1 MSTENTKAELQDIA
15 EVAAAKAV
23 KQTLLTLGIDASDP
37 IQAQQD
43 FVVLREMRALMR
55 DQEFQADMAHIRR
68 WRKSMEAVQSKGLLT
83 VVGILVTGV
92 LGLIVMGIKGWV
104 KLP

>member
-1 MSTENTKAELQDIA
+1 MSADNTRAELQDIA

-37 IQAQQD
+37 IQAQQE

>member
-1 MSTENTKAELQDIA
+1 MSTDNTQAELQDIA
-15 EVAAAKAV
+15 EAAAQKAV

-43 FVVLREMRALMR
+43 FVVLREMKALMR
-55 DQEFQADMAHIRR
+55 DQEFQADMAQIRR
-68 WRKSMEAVQSKGLLT
+68 WRKSMEAVQSKSLLT
-83 VVGILVTGV
+83 IAGILVTGII
-92 LGLIVMGIKGWV
+92 GLIVMGINGWA

>member
-1 MSTENTKAELQDIA
+1 MSTDNTQAELQDIA
-15 EVAAAKAV
+15 EVAATKAV